1 MEQRVVDFIRG
12 MRAAGVRISLAES
25 IDAMQ
30 AVGVMGIQDRK
41 VFRESLRA
49 TLIKDSQDRP
59 VFEELFP
66 LYFDGGGPALQNA
79 MEDLSPDEQEMVKA
93 ALEALSGRMQAL
105 MDWLTSGEGQN
116 AIASYMID
124 GQQLFFPNARPGS

>member
-1 MEQRVVDFIRG
+1 MEQRVVEVIRG

-59 VFEELFP
+59 VFEDLFP
-66 LYFDGGGPALQNA
+66 LYVDGGGPALQ
-79 MEDLSPDEQEMVKA
+79 
-93 ALEALSGRMQAL
+93 
-105 MDWLTSGEGQN
+105 
-116 AIASYMID
+116 
-124 GQQLFFPNARPGS
+124 